1 MRNLPKNSSCYL
13 GNFKGGLPKE
23 ERKLGLFDN
32 QTYEQQ
38 VEILRKAQE
47 EGKLK
52 SNSGFIHEY

>member
-1 MRNLPKNSSCYL
+1 MPGENTTIEDLIK
-13 GNFKGGLPKE
+13 KE